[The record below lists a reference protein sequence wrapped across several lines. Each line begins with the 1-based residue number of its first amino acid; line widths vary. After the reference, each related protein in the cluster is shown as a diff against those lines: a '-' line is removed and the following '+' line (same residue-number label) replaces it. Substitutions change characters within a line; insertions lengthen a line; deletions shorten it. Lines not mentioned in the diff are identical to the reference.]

1 MKATVYTT
9 SEIAEF
15 KYIVDYADYMPSGQ
29 GHKEVIVSIEF
40 ELDNGNKEHRE
51 FRCVTDNMQ
60 AIDNADELDN
70 RQEYYEALFNIVEHK
85 LSGRI
90 AEWISGLDN

>member
-15 KYIVDYADYMPSGQ
+15 NYIVDYASYLPAGH
-29 GHKEVIVSIEF
+29 GHKEIFVSVKF
-40 ELDNGNKEHRE
+40 DLGNGLYEHKD
-51 FRCVTDNMQ
+51 FKLVTDNMKG
-60 AIDNADELDN
+60 IDEADELSG
-70 RQEYYEALFNIVEHK
+70 QKQYEALFELVEWK